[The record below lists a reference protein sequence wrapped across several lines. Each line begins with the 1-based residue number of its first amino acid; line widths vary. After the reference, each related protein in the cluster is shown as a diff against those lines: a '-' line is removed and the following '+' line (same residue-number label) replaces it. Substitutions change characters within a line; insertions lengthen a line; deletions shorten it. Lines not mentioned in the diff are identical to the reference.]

1 MLDRFEIEFDERL
14 RLGVDLIEEMEDLR
28 EVEMI
33 EIFELIGERW
43 IVDEWVRDELVTGS
57 NELVDG

>member
-1 MLDRFEIEFDERL
+1 LLDRFEIEFDERL

-33 EIFELIGERW
+33 EIFELIGER
-43 IVDEWVRDELVTGS
+43 
-57 NELVDG
+57 